1 MVSLQ
6 DVATEAGV
14 SRSLA
19 SRALNG
25 VAHARVSETT
35 RAHILEV
42 AERLAYVPDQ
52 RARALRSSRSGALAL
67 VVPDVNN
74 AVFAELLAGVAS
86 VVREHHA
93 AVLLSQI
100 GEGEDLNAIVGRGR
114 VDGVLLQRPE
124 TMDDEHLYAVLQAE
138 IPVVTFNSY
147 LPGRVGSVILAD
159 AEGASAATQHV
170 IDLGHRSIGF
180 LGGREL
186 HDASRRRRDGFL
198 ECMHRHRLRVQ
209 TGHVIEAGWEAGDG
223 QQAMTTL
230 LQQPDRPTA
239 VVVASVN
246 AGLGAL
252 AAAADMG
259 LSVPSDLS
267 VVAVQDTWFA
277 AVARPSLTVVQMPM
291 REAGQAAAEMLYR
304 ALAGNALANIVVTSR
319 PPTLVKRAST
329 AHRPG

>member
-138 IPVVTFNSY
+138 IPVVTFNSF

-159 AEGASAATQHV
+159 VEGASAATQHV

-180 LGGREL
+180 LGGRDL

-198 ECMHRHRLRVQ
+198 ECMSRNRLSVHPS
-209 TGHVIEAGWEAGDG
+209 HVLEAGWEAEDG
-223 QQAMTTL
+223 QQAMTMM
-230 LQQPDRPTA
+230 LQHPDRPTA

-252 AAAADMG
+252 AAAADLG

-319 PPTLVKRAST
+319 PPKLVKRAST